1 MTFDTATKPTANRG
15 PRGRVLAI
23 TLAILAGLLVV
34 FLIFTSIYTDLLW
47 FRSVDFTSVF
57 TTVVG
62 VRSLLFVVFGL
73 LMAGAVG
80 LGMFVAYRTRPDYDP
95 RLSASMEGYRQSV
108 EPIRKW
114 LLFGIA
120 GFLGTLAG
128 LSATAEWSRWMLFRS
143 GGSFGTQDP
152 QFGMDVGF
160 FVFKLPFLRYL
171 TGFGFMAL
179 FLTLL
184 LVVAV
189 HYLYGGFRLQNGLQ
203 ASEAAQVQISALLG
217 LICLL
222 KAVAYWLDRFALSLK
237 QESFVEGFTGLK
249 YRDVEAVLPAKTI
262 LTFIALVCAVLF
274 FLNIFRRTWT
284 LPLVGLGLLA
294 VSALVIGGIYPAVV
308 QQFQVRPN
316 EPGKEAPYISRNIQA
331 TRDAYNLS
339 NVQSSEYSAVGKP
352 DEQSLAADRGTLDN
366 IRLLDPAIVSPTF
379 RQLQQIRTFYSFPD
393 TLDVDRYQLPNGRS
407 GAIVSTREV
416 DLAAV
421 PAAQR
426 NWANDTLVYTHGYG
440 LVAAYD
446 NRANTEGEPEFFAE
460 DIPPVGELEITQPRV
475 YFGEKS
481 PTYSIVGGPGDPR
494 ELDFPDDTSP
504 SGQRNNTYDGQ
515 GGVDVGS
522 PLNRLMYAAKFS
534 EPNIVLSSL
543 IGPGSKIL
551 YDRDPLT
558 RVKSV
563 APWMRVDADPY
574 PAVVNGRIVWLVDGY
589 TTSDSYPYSARLRWS
604 DATSDSLTVRRQ
616 VNIEQDYVNYV
627 RNSVKAVVD
636 AYDGTVTLYAWDA
649 TDPILQAWQKA
660 FPDTVKPA
668 SEMPA
673 ELQAHV
679 RYPEDIFKAQRLVYS
694 RYHVTDPTSFYS
706 GQDFWY
712 VPTDPTQQAAGKPQ
726 PPYYLTLRMPDQ
738 VSQEF
743 ALTTTF
749 SPVRRQ
755 TLAAFMSASSEPGP
769 GYGKLRVLQLPRN
782 SVIPGPLQV
791 QNTFESDPEVATQL
805 SLLRRGGSEVE
816 LGNLLSLPVAGGF
829 LYVEPVYVRASQDG
843 YPLLR
848 RVLVS
853 FGQEVAFDANLSD
866 ALAKVLGAT
875 VDKQQNNGGN
885 DNKQKST
892 PEQQLT
898 KALADADA
906 ALKRAEEALRDGD
919 FTAYGK
925 AQDDLQDAINRAI
938 EAQRQ
943 LARAGGDTQV
953 EPLPEV
959 SPTPEASPPPDAPLD
974 AGTPEP
980 TAAPAGFR
988 TAARGLSAAG

>member
-1 MTFDTATKPTANRG
+1 MTIA
-15 PRGRVLAI
+15 VLA
-23 TLAILAGLLVV
+23 ALLVV

-47 FRSVDFTSVF
+47 FRSVKFAEVF
-57 TTVVG
+57 TTIVST
-62 VRSLLFVVFGL
+62 RTLLFVVFGL
-73 LMAGAVG
+73 VMALIVG
-80 LGMFVAYRTRPDYDP
+80 LGMFIAYRTRPDYDP
-95 RLSASMEGYRQSV
+95 RLTAAMEGYRQSI
-108 EPIRKW
+108 EPIKKW
-114 LLFGIA
+114 LVIGIA

-128 LSATAEWSRWMLFRS
+128 LSATSEWSRWMLFRN
-143 GGSFGTQDP
+143 GGSFGTTDP

-179 FLTLL
+179 FLTLF
-184 LVVAV
+184 LVIAV
-189 HYLYGGFRLQNGLQ
+189 HYLYGGVRLQNGLQ
-203 ASEAAQVQISALLG
+203 ASEAAQVQISLILG

-237 QESFVEGFTGLK
+237 SEDFVEGFTGLK

-262 LTFIALVCAVLF
+262 LTFIALVCALLF

-294 VSALVIGGIYPAVV
+294 VSALIVGGIYPAIV

-316 EPGKEAPYISRNIQA
+316 EPGKEATYISRNIQA

-339 NVQSSEYSAVGKP
+339 NTQSAEYSAVGQP
-352 DEQSLAADRGTLDN
+352 DAESLAADQGTLEN
-366 IRLLDPAIVSPTF
+366 IRLLDPEIVSPTF

-393 TLDVDRYQLPNGRS
+393 ALDVDRYQLPSGRS

-416 DLAAV
+416 DLSAV

-446 NRANTEGEPEFFAE
+446 NQAKSEGEPEFFAE
-460 DIPPVGELEITQPRV
+460 DIPPTGELKIEQPRV

-481 PTYSIVGGPGDPR
+481 PTYSIVGAVGGPR

-504 SGQRNNTYDGQ
+504 SGQRNNTYDGT

-534 EPNIVLSSL
+534 EPNILLSSL
-543 IGPGSKIL
+543 IGPESKIL

-563 APWMRVDADPY
+563 APWMRVDSDPY

-589 TTSDSYPYSARLRWS
+589 TSTDSYPNSARLRWS
-604 DATSDSLTVRRQ
+604 DATSDSLTQRRN
-616 VNIEQDYVNYV
+616 VSVDQDYVNYV

-649 TDPILQAWQKA
+649 SDPILQAWEKA
-660 FPDTVKPA
+660 FPDTVRPA
-668 SEMPA
+668 AEMPA

-694 RYHVTDPTSFYS
+694 RYHVTDPGSFYS

-738 VSQEF
+738 VSPEF

-769 GYGKLRVLQLPRN
+769 GYGILRVLQLPRN

-791 QNTFESDPEVATQL
+791 QNTFESDPDVAQQL

-843 YPLLR
+843 YPLLQ

-853 FGQEVAFDANLSD
+853 FGTEVAFERNLSD
-866 ALAKVLGAT
+866 ALAKVLGAS
-875 VDKQQNNGGN
+875 VSSEDDPDK
-885 DNKQKST
+885 DKDKET
-892 PEQQLT
+892 TAEQRLT

-906 ALKRAEEALRDGD
+906 ALKASEEALAEGD
-919 FTAYGK
+919 FAAYGE
-925 AQDDLQDAINRAI
+925 AQDDLRDAVDRAI

-943 LARAGGDTQV
+943 IARTTDEV
-953 EPLPEV
+953 EPLPET
-959 SPTPEASPPPDAPLD
+959 SPAPEESPSAEAPLD
-974 AGTPEP
+974 AGTPAPDAVPAPE
-980 TAAPAGFR
+980 ASVSVAPA
-988 TAARGLSAAG
+988 A

>member
-1 MTFDTATKPTANRG
+1 VTFDTATKPAPSRG
-15 PRGRVLAI
+15 PRGRVLAMTI
-23 TLAILAGLLVV
+23 AVLAGLLVL
-34 FLIFTSIYTDLLW
+34 FLIFSAVYTDLLW
-47 FRSVDFTSVF
+47 FRSVDFTGVF

-62 VRSLLFVVFGL
+62 TRSALFVGFGL
-73 LMAGAVG
+73 LMAVVVG
-80 LGMFVAYRTRPDYDP
+80 LGMLVAYRTRPDYDP
-95 RLSASMEGYRQSV
+95 RLSASMEGYRQSI

-114 LLFGIA
+114 LLLGIA
-120 GFLGTLAG
+120 GFLGMLAG
-128 LSATAEWSRWMLFRS
+128 LSATSEWGRWMMFRN

-171 TGFGFMAL
+171 TGFGFMML

-184 LVVAV
+184 LVVVV
-189 HYLYGGFRLQNGLQ
+189 HYLYGGIRLQNGLQ
-203 ASEAAQVQISALLG
+203 ATEAAQVQTSLLLG

-222 KAVAYWLDRFALSLK
+222 KAVAYWLDRYALSLK
-237 QESFVEGFTGLK
+237 QEDFVEGFTGLK

-262 LTFIALVCAVLF
+262 LTFIAVVCALLF
-274 FLNIFRRTWT
+274 FLNVFRRTWT

-294 VSALVIGGIYPAVV
+294 VSALVIGGIYPAIV

-316 EPGKEAPYISRNIQA
+316 EPGKEATYISRNIQA

-339 NVQSSEYSAVGKP
+339 NTQSAEYSAVGQP
-352 DEQSLAADRGTLDN
+352 DAESLAADQGTLEN

-393 TLDVDRYQLPNGRS
+393 ALDVDRYQLPSGRS

-416 DLAAV
+416 DLSAV

-446 NRANTEGEPEFFAE
+446 NRANSEGEPEFFAE
-460 DIPPVGELEITQPRV
+460 DIPPTGELKIDQPRV

-481 PTYSIVGGPGDPR
+481 PTYSIVGGPGGPR

-504 SGQRNNTYDGQ
+504 SGQRNNTYEGN
-515 GGVDVGS
+515 GGVPVGS

-534 EPNIVLSSL
+534 EPNILLSSL
-543 IGPGSKIL
+543 IGPDSKIL

-558 RVKSV
+558 RVRSV
-563 APWMRVDADPY
+563 APWLRVDSDPY
-574 PAVVNGRIVWLVDGY
+574 PAVVDGRIVWLVDGY
-589 TTSDSYPYSARLRWS
+589 TTTDSYPYSARLRWS
-604 DATSDSLTVRRQ
+604 DATSDSLTVRRN
-616 VNIEQDYVNYV
+616 VNVDQDYVNYV

-636 AYDGTVTLYAWDA
+636 AYDGTVSLYAWDA
-649 TDPILQAWQKA
+649 SDPILQAWEKS
-660 FPDTVKPA
+660 FPGTLKPA

-673 ELQAHV
+673 DLQAHV

-694 RYHVTDPTSFYS
+694 RYHVTDPGSFYS

-738 VSQEF
+738 VAPEF
-743 ALTTTF
+743 QLTTTF

-755 TLAAFMSASSEPGP
+755 TLAAFMTASSEPGP
-769 GYGKLRVLQLPRN
+769 GYGRLRVLQLPRN

-791 QNTFESDPEVATQL
+791 QNTFESSPEVASQL

-843 YPLLR
+843 YPLLQ

-853 FGQEVAFDANLSD
+853 FGQQVAFERNLQD
-866 ALAKVLGAT
+866 ALAKVLGAS
-875 VDKQQNNGGN
+875 VPDQQNQGKGKT
-885 DNKQKST
+885 KQTT
-892 PEQQLT
+892 PERRLT
-898 KALADADA
+898 KALADAEA
-906 ALKRAEEALRDGD
+906 ALQASEQALQEGD

-925 AQDDLQDAINRAI
+925 AQDDLRDAINRAI

-943 LARAGGDTQV
+943 IAQSTPDVQ
-953 EPLPEV
+953 PLPET
-959 SPTPEASPPPDAPLD
+959 SPTPQASPSPSEPLD
-974 AGTPEP
+974 VGTPAPEA
-980 TAAPAGFR
+980 TADTGGVSLQAPPG
-988 TAARGLSAAG
+988 

>member
-1 MTFDTATKPTANRG
+1 MTFETATKPAPSRG
-15 PRGRVLAI
+15 PKGRVLAI
-23 TLAILAGLLVV
+23 TIAILAGLLVL
-34 FLIFTSIYTDLLW
+34 FLIFTAFYTDLLW
-47 FRSVDFTSVF
+47 FRSVNFTSVF
-57 TTVVG
+57 TTIVG
-62 VRSLLFVVFGL
+62 VRGLLFVVFGAV
-73 LMAGAVG
+73 MMGIVGAA
-80 LGMFVAYRTRPDYDP
+80 MYTAYRTRPDYDP
-95 RLSASMEGYRQSV
+95 RLSASMESYRQSI
-108 EPIRKW
+108 EPIRKFLLLGISGFLGILGGLSAMSEWTSW
-114 LLFGIA
+114 LLF
-120 GFLGTLAG
+120 
-128 LSATAEWSRWMLFRS
+128 RN

-179 FLTLL
+179 FLALI
-184 LVVAV
+184 LVIAV
-189 HYLYGGFRLQNGLQ
+189 HYLYGGFRVQNGLQ
-203 ASEAAQVQISALLG
+203 ATEAAQVQISLLLG

-237 QESFVEGFTGLK
+237 QEDFVEGFTGLR

-262 LTFIALVCAVLF
+262 LAFIALVCAALF

-284 LPLVGLGLLA
+284 LPLVGLGLLGI
-294 VSALVIGGIYPAVV
+294 SALIIGGIYPAVV

-339 NVQSSEYSAVGKP
+339 NVQSSEYSAVGQP
-352 DEQSLAADRGTLDN
+352 DAESLAADRGTLDN

-393 TLDVDRYQLPNGRS
+393 ALDVDRYQLPSGRS

-460 DIPPVGELEITQPRV
+460 DIPPTGELEIDQPRV

-481 PTYSIVGGPGDPR
+481 PPYSIVGGPGGPR
-494 ELDFPDDTSP
+494 ELDYPDDTSP
-504 SGQRNNTYDGQ
+504 SGQRNNTYEGS

-534 EPNIVLSSL
+534 EPNILLSSL
-543 IGPGSKIL
+543 IGPDSKIL

-558 RVKSV
+558 RVRSV
-563 APWMRVDADPY
+563 APWMRLDSDPY
-574 PAVVNGRIVWLVDGY
+574 PAVVEGRIVWLVDGY
-589 TTSDSYPYSARLRWS
+589 TSSDSYPYSARLRWS
-604 DATSDSLTVRRQ
+604 DAISDSLTVRRQ
-616 VNIEQDYVNYV
+616 VNVEQDYVNYV

-649 TDPILQAWQKA
+649 SDPILQAWQKS
-660 FPDTVKPA
+660 FPDTLKPA

-679 RYPEDIFKAQRLVYS
+679 RYPEDIFKAQRTVYS
-694 RYHVTDPTSFYS
+694 RYHVTDPGSFYS

-712 VPTDPTQQAAGKPQ
+712 IPTDPTQQAAGKPQ

-769 GYGKLRVLQLPRN
+769 GYGRLRVLQLPRN
-782 SVIPGPLQV
+782 SVVPGPLQV
-791 QNTFESDPEVATQL
+791 QNTFESDPDVATQL

-853 FGQEVAFDANLSD
+853 FGTQVAFERNLSD
-866 ALAKVLGAT
+866 ALAVVLGTA
-875 VDKQQNNGGN
+875 VEEEQDQGKGDKSQ
-885 DNKQKST
+885 ST
-892 PEQQLT
+892 PEQRLS

-906 ALKRAEEALRDGD
+906 ALKAAEEALQEGD
-919 FTAYGK
+919 FTA
-925 AQDDLQDAINRAI
+925 
-938 EAQRQ
+938 
-943 LARAGGDTQV
+943 
-953 EPLPEV
+953 
-959 SPTPEASPPPDAPLD
+959 
-974 AGTPEP
+974 
-980 TAAPAGFR
+980 
-988 TAARGLSAAG
+988 

>member
-1 MTFDTATKPTANRG
+1 MT
-15 PRGRVLAI
+15 I
-23 TLAILAGLLVV
+23 AILAGLLIV
-34 FLIFTSIYTDLLW
+34 FLIFTSVYTDLLW
-47 FRSVDFTSVF
+47 FRSVNFSQVF

-62 VRSLLFVVFGL
+62 TRTLLFVVFGL
-73 LMAGAVG
+73 VMAFIVG
-80 LGMFVAYRTRPDYDP
+80 LGMYIAYRTRPDYDP
-95 RLSASMEGYRQSV
+95 RLSAAMEGYRQSI
-108 EPIRKW
+108 EPIKKW
-114 LLFGIA
+114 LVIGIA

-128 LSATAEWSRWMLFRS
+128 LSATAEWGRWMLFRN
-143 GGSFGTQDP
+143 GGSFGTTDP
-152 QFGMDVGF
+152 QFGLDVGF

-179 FLTLL
+179 FLTLFF
-184 LVVAV
+184 VIAV
-189 HYLYGGFRLQNGLQ
+189 HYLYGGVRLQNGLQ
-203 ASEAAQVQISALLG
+203 ASEAAQVQISLLLG

-222 KAVAYWLDRFALSLK
+222 KAVAYWLDRYALSIK
-237 QESFVEGFTGLK
+237 SEDFVEGFTGLK

-274 FLNIFRRTWT
+274 FLNVFRRTWT

-294 VSALVIGGIYPAVV
+294 VSALVIGGIYPAII

-316 EPGKEAPYISRNIQA
+316 EPGKESPFISRNIEA
-331 TRDAYNLS
+331 TRQAYNLS
-339 NVQSSEYSAVGKP
+339 DVQSSEYSAVGQP
-352 DEQSLAADRGTLDN
+352 DEASLAADKGTLDN

-393 TLDVDRYQLPNGRS
+393 TLDVDRYSLPSGRT

-421 PAAQR
+421 PSAQR

-446 NRANTEGEPEFFAE
+446 NRANSEGEPEFFAE
-460 DIPPVGELEITQPRV
+460 DIPPIGELKIDQPRV

-481 PTYSIVGGPGDPR
+481 PPYSIVGGPGLPR
-494 ELDFPDDTSP
+494 ELDFPDDASP
-504 SGQRNNTYDGQ
+504 SGQRNNTYDGI

-522 PLNRLMYAAKFS
+522 PLHRLMFAAKFS
-534 EPNIVLSSL
+534 EPNILLSSL
-543 IGPGSKIL
+543 IGADSKIL

-589 TTSDSYPYSARLRWS
+589 TTTDAYPYSARLRWS
-604 DATSDSLTVRRQ
+604 DAISDSLTQRR
-616 VNIEQDYVNYV
+616 NINIDQDYVNYV

-636 AYDGTVTLYAWDA
+636 AYDGTVTLYAWDSS
-649 TDPILQAWQKA
+649 DPILQAWQKS

-673 ELQAHV
+673 DLQAHV

-738 VSQEF
+738 VAPEF

-755 TLAAFMSASSEPGP
+755 TLAAFMSASSEAGA

-791 QNTFESDPEVATQL
+791 QNTFESDPDVAQQL

-829 LYVEPVYVRASQDG
+829 LYVEPVYVRASTEG

-853 FGQEVAFDANLSD
+853 FGQQVAFEENLSD
-866 ALAKVLGAT
+866 ALAKVLGLSVPDDSDT
-875 VDKQQNNGGN
+875 KNDDKKGQ
-885 DNKQKST
+885 DKTT
-892 PEQQLT
+892 PEQRLT

-906 ALKRAEEALRDGD
+906 ALQAANEALRNGD
-919 FTAYGK
+919 FTAYGQ
-925 AQDDLQDAINRAI
+925 AQSELEDAINRAI
-938 EAQRQ
+938 AAQRQ
-943 LARAGGDTQV
+943 LAQSDANV
-953 EPLPEV
+953 EPLPE
-959 SPTPEASPPPDAPLD
+959 PTPEASPSPSLEVSPAP
-974 AGTPEP
+974 ASPEP
-980 TAAPAGFR
+980 LPATTAA
-988 TAARGLSAAG
+988 AAAFGSPKSR

>member
-1 MTFDTATKPTANRG
+1 M
-15 PRGRVLAI
+15 LAI
-23 TLAILAGLLVV
+23 TIAILAGLLVL
-34 FLIFTSIYTDLLW
+34 FLIFTAFYTDLLW
-47 FRSVDFTSVF
+47 FRSVNFTSVF
-57 TTVVG
+57 TTIIGVRGLLFLVFGAVMMLVVG
-62 VRSLLFVVFGL
+62 
-73 LMAGAVG
+73 AG
-80 LGMFVAYRTRPDYDP
+80 MYTAYRTRPDYDP
-95 RLSASMEGYRQSV
+95 RLSASMEGYRQSI

-114 LLFGIA
+114 LLLGVS
-120 GFLGTLAG
+120 GFLGILAG
-128 LSATAEWSRWMLFRS
+128 LSAMSEWSRWLLFRN
-143 GGSFGTQDP
+143 GGSFGKQDP

-184 LVVAV
+184 LVIAV
-189 HYLYGGFRLQNGLQ
+189 HYLYGGFRVQNGLQ
-203 ASEAAQVQISALLG
+203 ATEAAQIQISLLLG

-237 QESFVEGFTGLK
+237 QEDFVEGFTGLR

-262 LTFIALVCAVLF
+262 LAFIALVCAALF

-294 VSALVIGGIYPAVV
+294 VSALIIGGIYPAVV

-316 EPGKEAPYISRNIQA
+316 EPGKEAPFISRNIQA

-339 NVQSSEYSAVGKP
+339 NVQSSEYSAVGQP
-352 DEQSLAADRGTLDN
+352 DAASLEADRGTLEN
-366 IRLLDPAIVSPTF
+366 IRVLDPAIVSPTF

-460 DIPPVGELEITQPRV
+460 DIPPTGELEIAQPRV

-481 PTYSIVGGPGDPR
+481 PPYSIVGGPGGPR
-494 ELDFPDDTSP
+494 ELDYPDDTSP
-504 SGQRNNTYDGQ
+504 TGQRNNTYDGT

-522 PLNRLMYAAKFS
+522 PLNRVMFAAKFS
-534 EPNIVLSSL
+534 EPNILLSSL
-543 IGPGSKIL
+543 IGPESKIL

-563 APWMRVDADPY
+563 APWMRVDSDPY
-574 PAVVNGRIVWLVDGY
+574 PAVVNDRIVWLVDGY
-589 TTSDSYPYSARLRWS
+589 TTSDSYPYSAQLRWS

-616 VNIEQDYVNYV
+616 VNVEQDYVNYV

-636 AYDGTVTLYAWDA
+636 AYDGTVTLYAWDSS
-649 TDPILQAWQKA
+649 DPILQAWQKS
-660 FPDTVKPA
+660 FPDTLKPA

-679 RYPEDIFKAQRLVYS
+679 RYPEDIFKAQRTVYS
-694 RYHVTDPTSFYS
+694 RYHVTDPGSFYS

-712 VPTDPTQQAAGKPQ
+712 IPTDPTQQAAGKPQ

-782 SVIPGPLQV
+782 SVVPGPLQV
-791 QNTFESDPEVATQL
+791 QNTFESDPDVATEL

-853 FGQEVAFDANLSD
+853 FGTQVAFERNLSE
-866 ALAKVLGAT
+866 ALAKVLGT
-875 VDKQQNNGGN
+875 SVEGEQEQNKGGKN
-885 DNKQKST
+885 QTT
-892 PEQQLT
+892 PEQRLS

-906 ALKRAEEALRDGD
+906 ALRASEEALQSGD
-919 FTAYGK
+919 FAAYGE
-925 AQDDLQDAINRAI
+925 AQDALEDAINRAI
-938 EAQRQ
+938 EAQRE
-943 LARAGGDTQV
+943 LARTNEDV
-953 EPLPEV
+953 EPLPEATPAPEDGASPEV
-959 SPTPEASPPPDAPLD
+959 SPSPLD
-974 AGTPEP
+974 AGTPVPLELD
-980 TAAPAGFR
+980 TAAPVEPP
-988 TAARGLSAAG
+988 AA

>member
-1 MTFDTATKPTANRG
+1 M
-15 PRGRVLAI
+15 
-23 TLAILAGLLVV
+23 TLAVLAGLLVV
-34 FLIFTSIYTDLLW
+34 FLIFTAVYTDLLW
-47 FRSVDFTSVF
+47 FRSLDFASVF
-57 TTVVG
+57 TTVIG
-62 VRSLLFVVFGL
+62 VRTLLFVVFGL
-73 LMAGAVG
+73 IMALFVGA
-80 LGMFVAYRTRPDYDP
+80 GMYVAYRTRPDYDP

-128 LSATAEWSRWMLFRS
+128 LSATSEWTSWMLFRN
-143 GGSFGTQDP
+143 GGSFGKQDP

-160 FVFKLPFLRYL
+160 FIFKLPLLRYL

-184 LVVAV
+184 LIVTV
-189 HYLYGGFRLQNGLQ
+189 HYLYGGIRLQNGVQ
-203 ASEAAQVQISALLG
+203 ASEAAQVQVSLIVG

-274 FLNIFRRTWT
+274 FINIFRRTWT
-284 LPLVGLGLLA
+284 LPLVSLGLLA

-316 EPGKEAPYISRNIQA
+316 EPGKEAPFISRNIQA
-331 TRDAYNLS
+331 TRDAYNLA
-339 NVQSSEYSAVGKP
+339 NVQNDEYSAVGRP
-352 DEQSLAADRGTLDN
+352 NEESLTADRGTLEN

-416 DLAAV
+416 DLSAV

-446 NRANTEGEPEFFAE
+446 NRSNSEGEPEFFAE
-460 DIPPVGELEITQPRV
+460 DIPPVGELEIEQPRV

-504 SGQRNNTYDGQ
+504 TGQRNNTYSGI

-534 EPNIVLSSL
+534 EPNIVLSSQ
-543 IGPGSKIL
+543 IGSGSKIL

-558 RVKSV
+558 RVQSV
-563 APWMRVDADPY
+563 APWMRVDSDPY
-574 PAVVNGRIVWLVDGY
+574 PAVVDGRIVWLVDGY
-589 TTSDSYPYSARLRWS
+589 TTSDNYPYSARLRWS
-604 DATSDSLTVRRQ
+604 DAISDSLTVRRG
-616 VNIEQDYVNYV
+616 VNVDQDFVNYV

-649 TDPILQAWQKA
+649 SDPLLQAWQKA

-668 SEMPA
+668 SEMPT

-679 RYPEDIFKAQRLVYS
+679 RYPEDIFKTQRLVYS
-694 RYHVTDPTSFYS
+694 RYHVTDPGSFYS

-738 VSQEF
+738 VSPEF

-791 QNTFESDPEVATQL
+791 QNTFESNPEVATQL
-805 SLLRRGGSEVE
+805 SLLRRGGSEVV
-816 LGNLLSLPVAGGF
+816 LGNLLSLPVADGF
-829 LYVEPVYVRASQDG
+829 LYVEPVYVRAAQEG

-853 FGQEVAFDANLSD
+853 FGQEVAFERNLED
-866 ALAKVLGAT
+866 ALAQVLGAT
-875 VDKQQNNGGN
+875 VQTQQDEGEQGDKKQRSPQQN
-885 DNKQKST
+885 
-892 PEQQLT
+892 LT
-898 KALADADA
+898 RALADADA
-906 ALKRAEEALRDGD
+906 ALRAAERALRDGD

-925 AQDDLQDAINRAI
+925 AQGELEDAINRAI

-943 LARAGGDTQV
+943 IARDGGDTQV
-953 EPLPEV
+953 EPLPEP
-959 SPTPEASPPPDAPLD
+959 SPEAEEPLD
-974 AGTPEP
+974 AGTPAPEA
-980 TAAPAGFR
+980 TVAPA
-988 TAARGLSAAG
+988 A

>member
-1 MTFDTATKPTANRG
+1 MTFDTATQKTPQRG
-15 PRGRVLAI
+15 PRGRVLAMTI
-23 TLAILAGLLVV
+23 AVLAGLLVL
-34 FLIFTSIYTDLLW
+34 FLIFTSVYTDLLW
-47 FRSVDFTSVF
+47 FRSVNFSEVF
-57 TTVVG
+57 TTIVG
-62 VRSLLFVVFGL
+62 TRTLLFVGFGL
-73 LMAGAVG
+73 TMGLVVAAG
-80 LGMFVAYRTRPDYDP
+80 MYVAYRTRPDYDP
-95 RLSASMEGYRQSV
+95 RLSAAMEGYRQSI

-114 LLFGIA
+114 LVIGIA

-128 LSATAEWSRWMLFRS
+128 LSGTSEWSRWMLFRN
-143 GGSFGTQDP
+143 GGSFGTTDP
-152 QFGMDVGF
+152 QFGLDVGF

-171 TGFGFMAL
+171 TGFGFMTL
-179 FLTLL
+179 FLTLFF
-184 LVVAV
+184 VIAV
-189 HYLYGGFRLQNGLQ
+189 HYLYGGVRLQNGLQ
-203 ASEAAQVQISALLG
+203 ATAAAQVQISALLG

-222 KAVAYWLDRFALSLK
+222 KAVAYWLDRYALSLK
-237 QESFVEGFTGLK
+237 SEDFVEGFTGLK

-262 LTFIALVCAVLF
+262 LTFIALVCAALF
-274 FLNIFRRTWT
+274 FINIFRRTWT

-294 VSALVIGGIYPAVV
+294 VSALIIGGIYPAVV

-316 EPGKEAPYISRNIQA
+316 EPGKESAFISRNIEA
-331 TRDAYNLS
+331 TRQAYNLS
-339 NVQSSEYSAVGKP
+339 NVQSSEYSAVGQP
-352 DEQSLAADRGTLDN
+352 DEQSLAADKGTLDN

-393 TLDVDRYQLPNGRS
+393 TLDVDRFSLPSGRT

-460 DIPPVGELEITQPRV
+460 DIPPTGELEISQPRV

-481 PTYSIVGGPGDPR
+481 PTYSIVGGPNGPR
-494 ELDFPDDTSP
+494 ELDFPDDTS
-504 SGQRNNTYDGQ
+504 STGQRLNTYDGI

-522 PLNRLMYAAKFS
+522 PLNRMMFAAKFS
-534 EPNIVLSSL
+534 EPNILLSSL
-543 IGPGSKIL
+543 IGQGSKIL

-589 TTSDSYPYSARLRWS
+589 TSTDSYPYSARLRWS
-604 DATSDSLTVRRQ
+604 DATSDSLTQRRN
-616 VNIEQDYVNYV
+616 VNVDQDYVNYV

-636 AYDGTVTLYAWDA
+636 AYDGTVTLYAWDTA
-649 TDPILQAWQKA
+649 DPILQAWQKS
-660 FPDTVKPA
+660 FPDTVQPA

-738 VSQEF
+738 VSPEF

-791 QNTFESDPEVATQL
+791 QNTFESDPDVAQQL

-829 LYVEPVYVRASQDG
+829 LYVEPVYVRASTEG

-853 FGQEVAFDANLSD
+853 FGQQVAFEPNLSD
-866 ALAKVLGAT
+866 ALAKVLGLSVADDNT
-875 VDKQQNNGGN
+875 SKGDDKKNAE
-885 DNKQKST
+885 KTT
-892 PEQQLT
+892 PEQRLT

-906 ALKRAEEALRDGD
+906 ALAAANEALRNGD
-919 FTAYGK
+919 FTAYGQ
-925 AQDDLQDAINRAI
+925 AQAELEDAINRAI
-938 EAQRQ
+938 AAQRE
-943 LARAGGDTQV
+943 LARTDADV
-953 EPLPEV
+953 EPLPEPTPSAEASPAPSLEV
-959 SPTPEASPPPDAPLD
+959 SPTPEAAVS
-974 AGTPEP
+974 
-980 TAAPAGFR
+980 AAPAF
-988 TAARGLSAAG
+988 ASQ

>member
-1 MTFDTATKPTANRG
+1 M
-15 PRGRVLAI
+15 LAI
-23 TLAILAGLLVV
+23 TIAVLAALLVL

-47 FRSVDFTSVF
+47 FRSVNFTSVF

-62 VRSLLFVVFGL
+62 VRTILFVGFGL
-73 LMAGAVG
+73 AMG
-80 LGMFVAYRTRPDYDP
+80 LILALAMVIAYRTRPDYDP

-114 LLFGIA
+114 LVIGTA

-128 LSATAEWSRWMLFRS
+128 LSATSAWTQWMMFRN
-143 GGSFGTQDP
+143 GGSFGVNDP
-152 QFGMDVGF
+152 QFGLDVGF

-171 TGFGFMAL
+171 TGFGFMTL
-179 FLTLL
+179 FLALL
-184 LVVAV
+184 LVVVV
-189 HYLYGGFRLQNGLQ
+189 HYLYGGIRLQNGLQ
-203 ASEAAQVQISALLG
+203 ATEAAQVQISLILG

-222 KAVAYWLDRFALSLK
+222 KAVAYWLDRYALALK
-237 QESFVEGFTGLK
+237 DEDFVEGFTGLK

-262 LTFIALVCAVLF
+262 LTFIALVCAALF

-294 VSALVIGGIYPAVV
+294 ISALVIGGIYPAIV

-331 TRDAYNLS
+331 TRDAYNLT
-339 NVQSSEYSAVGKP
+339 NVQSDEYSATGEP
-352 DEQSLAADRGTLDN
+352 DPASLAADRGTLDN
-366 IRLLDPAIVSPTF
+366 IRILDPAIVSPTF

-393 TLDVDRYQLPNGRS
+393 TLDVDRYQLPGGRR

-416 DLAAV
+416 DLSAV
-421 PAAQR
+421 PPAQR

-446 NRANTEGEPEFFAE
+446 NTANPEGEPEFFAE
-460 DIPPVGELEITQPRV
+460 DIPPTGELEIDQPRV

-481 PTYSIVGGPGDPR
+481 PTYSIVGGPGGPR
-494 ELDFPDDTSP
+494 ELDFPDDSSP
-504 SGQRNNTYDGQ
+504 TGQRTNTYTGI
-515 GGVDVGS
+515 GGVPVGS
-522 PLNRLMYAAKFS
+522 PLNRMMYAAKFS
-534 EPNIVLSSL
+534 EPNILLSSL
-543 IGPGSKIL
+543 IGPDSKIL

-558 RVKSV
+558 RVRSV
-563 APWMRVDADPY
+563 APWLRVDADPY
-574 PAVVNGRIVWLVDGY
+574 PAVVEGRIVWLVDGY
-589 TTSDSYPYSARLRWS
+589 TTTDSYPYSARLRWA
-604 DATSDSLTVRRQ
+604 DATSDSLTVRRN
-616 VNIEQDYVNYV
+616 VSVEQDYVNYV

-636 AYDGTVTLYAWDA
+636 AYDGTVTLYTWDSS
-649 TDPILQAWQKA
+649 DPILQAWQKS
-660 FPDTVKPA
+660 FPDTLKPA
-668 SEMPA
+668 SEMPT

-694 RYHVTDPTSFYS
+694 RYHVTDPASFYS

-712 VPTDPTQQAAGKPQ
+712 IPTDPTEQAAGKPQ

-738 VSQEF
+738 VTPEF
-743 ALTTTF
+743 QLTTTF

-755 TLAAFMSASSEPGP
+755 TLAAFMTASSEPGP
-769 GYGKLRVLQLPRN
+769 GYGRLRVLQLPRN

-791 QNTFESDPEVATQL
+791 QNTFESNPEVASQL

-843 YPLLR
+843 YPLLQ

-853 FGQEVAFDANLSD
+853 FGTEVAFERNLSD
-866 ALAKVLGAT
+866 ALAKVLGAS
-875 VDKQQNNGGN
+875 VSSEDDPDK
-885 DNKQKST
+885 DKDKET
-892 PEQQLT
+892 TAEQRLT

-906 ALKRAEEALRDGD
+906 ALKASEEALAEGD
-919 FTAYGK
+919 FAAYGE
-925 AQDDLQDAINRAI
+925 AQDDLRDAVDRAI

-943 LARAGGDTQV
+943 IARTTDEV
-953 EPLPEV
+953 EPLPET
-959 SPTPEASPPPDAPLD
+959 SPAPEESPSAEAPLD
-974 AGTPEP
+974 AGTPAPDAVPAPE
-980 TAAPAGFR
+980 ASVSVAPA
-988 TAARGLSAAG
+988 A

>member
-1 MTFDTATKPTANRG
+1 T
-15 PRGRVLAI
+15 I
-23 TLAILAGLLVV
+23 AILAGLLVL
-34 FLIFTSIYTDLLW
+34 FLIFSSVYTELLW
-47 FRSVDFTSVF
+47 FRSVNFSSVF
-57 TTVVG
+57 TTVLSVRLAMFVG
-62 VRSLLFVVFGL
+62 FGL
-73 LMAGAVG
+73 LMAVIVG
-80 LGMFVAYRTRPDYDP
+80 LGMVIAYRTRPDYDP

-114 LLFGIA
+114 LLLTIS
-120 GFLGTLAG
+120 GFLGILAG
-128 LSATAEWSRWMLFRS
+128 LSATSEWNRWLLFRN
-143 GGSFGTQDP
+143 GGSFGVQDP

-179 FLTLL
+179 LLTLL

-189 HYLYGGFRLQNGLQ
+189 HYLYGGVRLQHGMQ
-203 ASEAAQVQISALLG
+203 ATEAAQVQMSLLLG

-222 KAVAYWLDRFALSLK
+222 KAVAYWLDRYALSLK
-237 QESFVEGFTGLK
+237 DEDFVEGFTGLK

-262 LTFIALVCAVLF
+262 LTFIALVCAALF
-274 FLNIFRRTWT
+274 FLNVFRRTWT

-294 VSALVIGGIYPAVV
+294 VSALVVGGIYPAVV

-316 EPGKEAPYISRNIQA
+316 EPGKEAPFISRNIQA

-339 NVQSSEYSAVGKP
+339 NAQNDEYSAVAQP
-352 DEQSLAADRGTLDN
+352 NEESLAADQGTLQN
-366 IRLLDPAIVSPTF
+366 IRIMDPAIVSPTF

-393 TLDVDRYQLPNGRS
+393 TLDVDRYQLPSGRS

-416 DLAAV
+416 DLSAV
-421 PAAQR
+421 PPAQR

-440 LVAAYD
+440 LVASYD
-446 NRANTEGEPEFFAE
+446 NRANSEGEPEFFAE
-460 DIPPVGELEITQPRV
+460 DIPPQGELTMSQPRV
-475 YFGEKS
+475 YYGEKS
-481 PTYSIVGGPGDPR
+481 PVYSIVGGPGGPR
-494 ELDFPDDTSP
+494 EFDFPDDTSP
-504 SGQRNNTYDGQ
+504 SGQRTNTYDGT
-515 GGVDVGS
+515 GGVPVGS
-522 PLNRLMYAAKFS
+522 PLNRMMFAAKFS
-534 EPNIVLSSL
+534 EPNILLSSL
-543 IGPGSKIL
+543 IGPDSKIL

-558 RVKSV
+558 RVRSV
-563 APWMRVDADPY
+563 APWLRVDSDPY
-574 PAVVNGRIVWLVDGY
+574 PAVVNDRIVWLVDGY

-616 VNIEQDYVNYV
+616 VNLEQDYVNYV

-649 TDPILQAWQKA
+649 SDPILQAWQKS
-660 FPDTVKPA
+660 FPGSVQPA

-712 VPTDPTQQAAGKPQ
+712 VPTDPTDPAAGKPQ

-769 GYGKLRVLQLPRN
+769 GYGRLRVLQLPRN

-791 QNTFESDPEVATQL
+791 QNSFESDPEVATQL
-805 SLLRRGGSEVE
+805 SLLRRGGSEVQ

-853 FGQEVAFDANLSD
+853 FGTQVAFEHTLSD
-866 ALAKVLGAT
+866 ALAKVLGAQT
-875 VDKQQNNGGN
+875 QPPGQQDG
-885 DNKQKST
+885 KPHKET
-892 PEQQLT
+892 PQQRLA

-906 ALKRAEEALRDGD
+906 AMKAADEALRGGD
-919 FTAYGK
+919 FAAYGK
-925 AQDDLQDAINRAI
+925 AQKDLEDAIQRAI
-938 EAQRQ
+938 DAQREI
-943 LARAGGDTQV
+943 AGGKQTDA
-953 EPLPEV
+953 EPLPEP
-959 SPTPEASPPPDAPLD
+959 SATAQEPAPPPSPDA
-974 AGTPEP
+974 
-980 TAAPAGFR
+980 TAAPDA
-988 TAARGLSAAG
+988 TLAPDAA

>member
-1 MTFDTATKPTANRG
+1 MTFDTATKQAPNRG
-15 PRGRVLAI
+15 PRGRVLAMTI
-23 TLAILAGLLVV
+23 AILAGLLVV

-47 FRSVDFTSVF
+47 FRSVDFSQVF
-57 TTVVG
+57 TTIVST
-62 VRSLLFVVFGL
+62 RTLLFVVFGFV
-73 LMAGAVG
+73 MALIVG

-95 RLSASMEGYRQSV
+95 RLSAAMEGYRQSID
-108 EPIRKW
+108 PIKKW
-114 LLFGIA
+114 LVIGIA

-128 LSATAEWSRWMLFRS
+128 LSATAEWGRWMLFRH
-143 GGSFGTQDP
+143 GGSFGTNDP

-179 FLTLL
+179 FLTLF
-184 LVVAV
+184 LVIAV
-189 HYLYGGFRLQNGLQ
+189 HYLYGGVRLQNGLQ
-203 ASEAAQVQISALLG
+203 ASEAAQVQISLILG

-237 QESFVEGFTGLK
+237 SEDFVEGFTGLK

-262 LTFIALVCAVLF
+262 LTFIALVCALLF

-294 VSALVIGGIYPAVV
+294 ISALVIGGIYPAIV

-316 EPGKEAPYISRNIQA
+316 EPGKEAAYISRNIEA
-331 TRDAYNLS
+331 TRQAYNLS
-339 NVQSSEYSAVGKP
+339 NVQSSEYSAVGQP
-352 DEQSLAADRGTLDN
+352 DAESLAADKGTLDN

-393 TLDVDRYQLPNGRS
+393 TLDVDRYQLPSGRS

-416 DLAAV
+416 DLSAV
-421 PAAQR
+421 PPAQR

-446 NRANTEGEPEFFAE
+446 NQANSEGEPEFFAE
-460 DIPPVGELEITQPRV
+460 DIPPTGELKIDQPRV

-481 PTYSIVGGPGDPR
+481 PTYSIVGAVGGPR

-504 SGQRNNTYDGQ
+504 SGQRNNTYDGT

-522 PLNRLMYAAKFS
+522 PLNRVMYAAKFS
-534 EPNIVLSSL
+534 EPNILLSSL
-543 IGPGSKIL
+543 IGPDSKIL

-563 APWMRVDADPY
+563 APWMRVDSDPY

-589 TTSDSYPYSARLRWS
+589 TSTDSYPYSARLRWS
-604 DATSDSLTVRRQ
+604 DATSDSLTVRRN
-616 VNIEQDYVNYV
+616 VSVDQDYVNYV

-649 TDPILQAWQKA
+649 TDPILQAWEKA
-660 FPDTVKPA
+660 FPDTVRPA
-668 SEMPA
+668 AEMPA
-673 ELQAHV
+673 ELQSHV

-694 RYHVTDPTSFYS
+694 RYHVTDPGSFYS

-738 VSQEF
+738 VSPEF

-769 GYGKLRVLQLPRN
+769 GYGILRVLQLPRN

-791 QNTFESDPEVATQL
+791 QNTFESDPDVAQQL

-829 LYVEPVYVRASQDG
+829 LYVEPVYVRASTEG

-853 FGQEVAFDANLSD
+853 FGTQVAFEANLSD
-866 ALAKVLGAT
+866 ALAKVLGT
-875 VDKQQNNGGN
+875 EVSGSDSKGGDKK
-885 DNKQKST
+885 DTAKTT
-892 PEQQLT
+892 PEQRLT

-906 ALKRAEEALRDGD
+906 ALKAADEALRSGD
-919 FTAYGK
+919 FEAYGK
-925 AQDDLQDAINRAI
+925 AQSELEDAINRAI
-938 EAQRQ
+938 AAQRQ
-943 LARAGGDTQV
+943 LAASDAAV
-953 EPLPEV
+953 EPLPE
-959 SPTPEASPPPDAPLD
+959 PTPSPSLEASPAP
-974 AGTPEP
+974 EVSQ
-980 TAAPAGFR
+980 TAAPASLG
-988 TAARGLSAAG
+988 

>member
-1 MTFDTATKPTANRG
+1 MTFDTATKPAPSRG
-15 PRGRVLAI
+15 PRGRVLAMTI
-23 TLAILAGLLVV
+23 AVLAGLLVV
-34 FLIFTSIYTDLLW
+34 FLIFSAFYTDLLW
-47 FRSVDFTSVF
+47 FRSVDFGGVF
-57 TTVVG
+57 TTLIG
-62 VRSLLFVVFGL
+62 TRSVLFVGFGL
-73 LMAGAVG
+73 VMAVAVG
-80 LGMFVAYRTRPDYDP
+80 LGMVVAYRTRPDYDP
-95 RLSASMEGYRQSV
+95 RLSASMEGYRQSI

-114 LLFGIA
+114 LLLGVA
-120 GFLGTLAG
+120 GFLGMLAG
-128 LSATAEWSRWMLFRS
+128 LSATSEWGRWLMFRN

-171 TGFGFMAL
+171 TGFGFMLL

-184 LVVAV
+184 LVVIV
-189 HYLYGGFRLQNGLQ
+189 HYLYGGIRLHNGLQ
-203 ASEAAQVQISALLG
+203 ATEAAQVQTSLLLG

-222 KAVAYWLDRFALSLK
+222 KAVAYWLDRYALALK
-237 QESFVEGFTGLK
+237 QEDFVEGFTGLK

-262 LTFIALVCAVLF
+262 LAFIAVVCALLF
-274 FLNIFRRTWT
+274 FLNVFRRTWT
-284 LPLVGLGLLA
+284 LPLIGLGLLA
-294 VSALVIGGIYPAVV
+294 VSALVIGGIYPAIV

-316 EPGKEAPYISRNIQA
+316 EPGKEATYISRNIQA

-339 NVQSSEYSAVGKP
+339 NTQSQEYSAVGQP
-352 DEQSLAADRGTLDN
+352 DAESLAADKGTLEN

-393 TLDVDRYQLPNGRS
+393 ALDVDRYQLPTGRS

-416 DLAAV
+416 DLSAV

-446 NRANTEGEPEFFAE
+446 NRANAEGEPEFFAE
-460 DIPPVGELEITQPRV
+460 DIPPTGELEVDQPRV

-481 PTYSIVGGPGDPR
+481 PTYSIVGGPGGPR

-504 SGQRNNTYDGQ
+504 SGQRNNIYEGN
-515 GGVDVGS
+515 GGVPVGS

-534 EPNIVLSSL
+534 EPNILLSSL
-543 IGPGSKIL
+543 IGPDSKIL

-558 RVKSV
+558 RVRSV
-563 APWMRVDADPY
+563 APWLRVDSDPY
-574 PAVVNGRIVWLVDGY
+574 PAVVGGRIVWLVDGY
-589 TTSDSYPYSARLRWS
+589 TTTDSYPYSARLRWS
-604 DATSDSLTVRRQ
+604 DATSDSLTVRRNL
-616 VNIEQDYVNYV
+616 NIDQDYVNYV

-636 AYDGTVTLYAWDA
+636 AYDGTVSLYAWDA
-649 TDPILQAWQKA
+649 SDPILQAWQKS
-660 FPDTVKPA
+660 FPGTLKPA

-694 RYHVTDPTSFYS
+694 RYHVTDPGSFYS

-738 VSQEF
+738 VSPEF
-743 ALTTTF
+743 QLTTTF

-755 TLAAFMSASSEPGP
+755 TLAAFMTASSEPGP
-769 GYGKLRVLQLPRN
+769 GYGRLRVLQLPRN

-791 QNTFESDPEVATQL
+791 QNTFESNPEVASQL

-843 YPLLR
+843 YPLLQ

-853 FGQEVAFDANLSD
+853 FGQQVAFERNLTD
-866 ALAKVLGAT
+866 ALAKVLGASVPEQQGKGKT
-875 VDKQQNNGGN
+875 KQT
-885 DNKQKST
+885 T
-892 PEQQLT
+892 PEQRLT
-898 KALADADA
+898 KALADAEA
-906 ALKRAEEALRDGD
+906 ALQASEQALQKGD
-919 FTAYGK
+919 FAAYGQ
-925 AQDDLQDAINRAI
+925 AQDDLSDAINRAI

-943 LARAGGDTQV
+943 IAQTSPQV
-953 EPLPEV
+953 EPLPET
-959 SPTPEASPPPDAPLD
+959 SPAQQASPSPSESLDVGTPAPDASADTGGMSLQ
-974 AGTPEP
+974 
-980 TAAPAGFR
+980 APPG
-988 TAARGLSAAG
+988 

>member
-1 MTFDTATKPTANRG
+1 M
-15 PRGRVLAI
+15 
-23 TLAILAGLLVV
+23 TLAVLSGLLVL
-34 FLIFTSIYTDLLW
+34 FLIFTAIYTDLLW
-47 FRSVDFTSVF
+47 YRSVDFSTVF
-57 TTVVG
+57 TTVIG
-62 VRSLLFVVFGL
+62 VRSLLFVVFGA
-73 LMAGAVG
+73 LMALVVG
-80 LGMFVAYRTRPDYDP
+80 GSMWLAYRTRPDYDP
-95 RLSASMEGYRQSV
+95 RLSASMENYRQSI
-108 EPIRKW
+108 EPIRTW
-114 LLFGIA
+114 LVIGSA

-128 LSATAEWSRWMLFRS
+128 LSATSEWSNWLLFRN
-143 GGSFGTQDP
+143 GGSFGQQDP

-171 TGFGFMAL
+171 LGFGFMAL
-179 FLTLL
+179 LL
-184 LVVAV
+184 ALFMVIVV
-189 HYLYGGFRLQNGLQ
+189 HYLYGGLRVQNGVQ
-203 ASEAAQVQISALLG
+203 ASEAAQVQISLLIG

-222 KAVAYWLDRFALSLK
+222 KAVAYWMDRFALSLK
-237 QESFVEGFTGLK
+237 DEDFVEGFTGLK

-262 LTFIALVCAVLF
+262 LAFIALVCAALF
-274 FLNIFRRTWT
+274 FINVFRRTWT

-294 VSALVIGGIYPAVV
+294 ISALVIGGIYPAVI

-331 TRDAYNLS
+331 TRSAYNLDKVE
-339 NVQSSEYSAVGKP
+339 NTEYSAVAKP
-352 DEQSLAADRGTLDN
+352 DEESLSADKGTLDN
-366 IRLLDPAIVSPTF
+366 IRILDPAIVSPTF

-393 TLDVDRYQLPNGRS
+393 TLDVDRYQLPNGRT

-416 DLAAV
+416 DLSAV
-421 PAAQR
+421 PAGQR

-446 NRANTEGEPEFFAE
+446 NRANNEGEPVFFAE
-460 DIPPVGELEITQPRV
+460 DIPPVGELKIEQPRV

-504 SGQRNNTYDGQ
+504 TGQRNNTYDGQ

-534 EPNIVLSSL
+534 EPNILLSSL
-543 IGPGSKIL
+543 IGSGSKIL
-551 YDRDPLT
+551 YDRDPMT
-558 RVKSV
+558 RVRSV
-563 APWMRVDADPY
+563 APWMRVDNDPY
-574 PAVVNGRIVWLVDGY
+574 PAVVDGRIVWLVDGY
-589 TTSDSYPYSARLRWS
+589 TTTDSYPYSARLRWS

-616 VNIEQDYVNYV
+616 VNVEQDYVNYV

-636 AYDGTVTLYAWDA
+636 AYDGTVTLYAWDPS
-649 TDPILQAWQKA
+649 DPILQAWQKS
-660 FPDTVKPA
+660 FPSALRDA
-668 SEMPA
+668 DDMPA

-712 VPTDPTQQAAGKPQ
+712 IPTDPTEQAAGKPQ

-738 VSQEF
+738 VAPEF

-769 GYGKLRVLQLPRN
+769 GYGRLRVLQLPRN

-791 QNTFESDPEVATQL
+791 QNSFESDPEVATEL

-848 RVLVS
+848 RVLAS
-853 FGQEVAFDANLSD
+853 FGSTVAFEGTLEE
-866 ALAKVLGAT
+866 ALAKVLGAQIA
-875 VDKQQNNGGN
+875 DNQKKQQDQNAS
-885 DNKQKST
+885 KKS
-892 PEQQLT
+892 PEQRLT
-898 KALADADA
+898 RALADAETALQA
-906 ALKRAEEALRDGD
+906 AEKALQEGD

-925 AQDDLQDAINRAI
+925 AQADLEDAINRAI
-938 EAQRQ
+938 DAQRQ
-943 LARAGGDTQV
+943 IAKSDSSAKI
-953 EPLPEV
+953 EPLPE
-959 SPTPEASPPPDAPLD
+959 PTPTPTT
-974 AGTPEP
+974 TPEP
-980 TAAPAGFR
+980 QPQESLEAPA
-988 TAARGLSAAG
+988 A

>member
-1 MTFDTATKPTANRG
+1 MTFETATKPAPSRG

-23 TLAILAGLLVV
+23 TIAVLAALLVL

-47 FRSVDFTSVF
+47 FRSVNFTSVF

-62 VRSLLFVVFGL
+62 VRTLLFVGFGL
-73 LMAGAVG
+73 TMALILALAMV
-80 LGMFVAYRTRPDYDP
+80 VSYRTRPDYDP
-95 RLSASMEGYRQSV
+95 RLSASMEGYRQSI

-114 LLFGIA
+114 LVVGTA
-120 GFLGTLAG
+120 GFLGVLSG
-128 LSATAEWSRWMLFRS
+128 LSATAAWTQWMLFRN
-143 GGSFGTQDP
+143 GGSFGIQDP
-152 QFGMDVGF
+152 QFGLDVGF

-179 FLTLL
+179 FLSLL

-189 HYLYGGFRLQNGLQ
+189 HYLYGGIRVQNGLQ
-203 ASEAAQVQISALLG
+203 ATEAAQVQISLILG

-222 KAVAYWLDRFALSLK
+222 KAVAYWLDRYALSLK
-237 QESFVEGFTGLK
+237 DEDFVEGFTGLK

-262 LTFIALVCAVLF
+262 LTFIALVCAALF

-294 VSALVIGGIYPAVV
+294 VSALVIGGIYPAIV

-339 NVQSSEYSAVGKP
+339 NVQNDEYSAAGEP
-352 DEQSLAADRGTLDN
+352 DSDSLAADKGTLDN
-366 IRLLDPAIVSPTF
+366 IRILDPAIVSPTF

-393 TLDVDRYQLPNGRS
+393 TLDVDRYQLPQGRR

-416 DLAAV
+416 DLSAV
-421 PAAQR
+421 PPAQR

-446 NRANTEGEPEFFAE
+446 NTANPEGEPDFFAE
-460 DIPPVGELEITQPRV
+460 DIPPVGELEIDQPRV

-481 PTYSIVGGPGDPR
+481 PTYSIVGGPGGPR

-504 SGQRNNTYDGQ
+504 TGQRTNTYTGI
-515 GGVDVGS
+515 GGVSVGS
-522 PLNRLMYAAKFS
+522 PLNRMMYAAKFS
-534 EPNIVLSSL
+534 EPNILLSSL
-543 IGPGSKIL
+543 IGPDSKIL

-558 RVKSV
+558 RVRSV
-563 APWMRVDADPY
+563 APWLRVDADPY
-574 PAVVNGRIVWLVDGY
+574 PAVVEGRIVWLVDGY
-589 TTSDSYPYSARLRWS
+589 TTTDSYPNSARLRWA
-604 DATSDSLTVRRQ
+604 DATSDSLTVRRN
-616 VNIEQDYVNYV
+616 VSVEQDYVNYV

-649 TDPILQAWQKA
+649 SDPILQAWQKS
-660 FPDTVKPA
+660 FPDTLKPA
-668 SEMPA
+668 AEMPS

-694 RYHVTDPTSFYS
+694 RYHVTDPSSFYS

-712 VPTDPTQQAAGKPQ
+712 IPTDPTEQAAGKPQ

-738 VSQEF
+738 VSPEF
-743 ALTTTF
+743 QLTTTF

-755 TLAAFMSASSEPGP
+755 TLAAFMTASSEPGP
-769 GYGKLRVLQLPRN
+769 GYGRLRVLQLPRN

-791 QNTFESDPEVATQL
+791 QNTFESNPEVASQL

-843 YPLLR
+843 YPLLQ

-853 FGQEVAFDANLSD
+853 FGQEVAFERNLSD
-866 ALAKVLGAT
+866 ALAKVLGASVADDQT
-875 VDKQQNNGGN
+875 QDKDKDKQ
-885 DNKQKST
+885 T
-892 PEQQLT
+892 TAEQRLT
-898 KALADADA
+898 RALADADA
-906 ALKRAEEALRDGD
+906 ALKAAEEALQEGD
-919 FTAYGK
+919 FAAYGE
-925 AQDDLQDAINRAI
+925 AQNDLEDAIDRAI

-943 LARAGGDTQV
+943 IARTTEEV
-953 EPLPEV
+953 EPLPEE
-959 SPTPEASPPPDAPLD
+959 SPSPEASASPEAPLD
-974 AGTPEP
+974 AGTPAPEAVP
-980 TAAPAGFR
+980 APEVSVAPA
-988 TAARGLSAAG
+988 A